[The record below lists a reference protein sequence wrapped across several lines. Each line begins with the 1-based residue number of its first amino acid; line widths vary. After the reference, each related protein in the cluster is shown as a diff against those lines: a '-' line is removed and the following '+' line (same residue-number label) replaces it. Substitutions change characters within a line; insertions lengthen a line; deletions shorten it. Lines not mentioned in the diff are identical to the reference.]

1 MTIPVRP
8 WRQLTVWMHVLTS
21 VGWMTC
27 ALVLF
32 VFLVTGEPGPA
43 HTVDTVLLA
52 PLANASAFTG
62 LVLALGTAWGLVL
75 HRWVLAKFLITVV
88 QLYCGIFLLSGALN
102 TAAEQGGIPVLLVP
116 GTALMASAIA
126 VQAWLSIAKPGSRT
140 RWGTDRAT
148 GRPVK
153 PPTAPG
159 WVFVLGVTAPITDT
173 ALTVVLGFPS
183 PFVQVGCLIAV
194 IGARRA
200 ALRTPAMR
208 ATSARAVPVRG

>member
-32 VFLVTGEPGPA
+32 MFLAIGEPGPG

-62 LVLALGTAWGLVL
+62 LVLAHGTAWGLVV
-75 HRWVLAKFLITVV
+75 HRWVLAKFLITFV
-88 QLYCGIFLLSGALN
+88 QLYCGIFLLSPVLN
-102 TAAEQGGIPVLLVP
+102 TAAATGTTSLPLVA
-116 GTALMASAIA
+116 GTVLMASAIA
-126 VQAWLSIAKPGSRT
+126 VQAWLSIAKPGPRT
-140 RWGTDRAT
+140 RWGTDRST

-153 PPTAPG
+153 LPTAPG
-159 WVFVLGVTAPITDT
+159 WVFVVGATAPAADI
-173 ALTVVLGFPS
+173 ALSVVLGRPM
-183 PFVQVGCLIAV
+183 PFVQLAALIVV
-194 IGARRA
+194 IGARRV
-200 ALRTPAMR
+200 ALRTGA
-208 ATSARAVPVRG
+208 PVRVRAA